1 MSTQLEVLNEY
12 YERHPEQDIRANDDL
27 LLNESARPVS
37 IQNLESAAQRLGSR
51 LAFLDSYVQAFRQ
64 FFAKHTELKL
74 KANEKILADLHHG
87 EEISSSTLEEL
98 LENPN
103 IQAQLSVN
111 AEYIAEQNRQQERDR
126 LIKEILNG
134 RDFFV
139 SRRISDGRPIRHAA
153 EELNRV
159 TSLDELRSIYTQV
172 SEERRLEALTPQEFR
187 KERQAEKVQAR
198 VGAAVRTELP
208 THYTPSHD
216 GDSRYGV
223 VAIKAGQEVELS
235 PANLVRLDKRD
246 LRFLINKFS
255 SAALDERLK
264 RKPVGAN

>member
-1 MSTQLEVLNEY
+1 MSTQLEVLKEY

-37 IQNLESAAQRLGSR
+37 IQNLGSAAQRLGSR

-64 FFAKHTELKL
+64 FFKQHPELKL
-74 KANEKILADLHHG
+74 DSNQKILGDLHHG

-98 LENPN
+98 LENPAV
-103 IQAQLSVN
+103 QSQLTFN
-111 AEYIAEQNRQQERDR
+111 AEYVAEQGRQQERER
-126 LIKEILNG
+126 LTKEILMG

-139 SRRISDGRPIRHAA
+139 SRRQSDGRPVRYEA
-153 EELNRV
+153 EQLSV
-159 TSLDELRSIYTQV
+159 TSLDELRSIYAQV
-172 SEERRLEALTPQEFR
+172 SEERRLEGLTPQEFR

-198 VGAAVRTELP
+198 VSAAVRTELP

-216 GDSRYGV
+216 GDARYGAV
-223 VAIKAGQEVELS
+223 VIKAGQEVELS